1 MSWADAPRRGERGF
15 SLVESVI
22 AVAVL
27 GIIASAMVGGMATSI
42 ATSDIHRE
50 QSVVNTV
57 MVSAAETVKTAAYVS
72 CAAGGDASPPG
83 NPSAGSYSTT
93 ALLPTGPPLLA
104 AGVAPW
110 PASAIRTTV
119 QYWNPQTSV
128 WEAACHDTQTGS
140 RGPPL
145 RTDGD
150 GLGGPFPMQRIT
162 ITVAN
167 PGNRASASVYIVKRG
182 P

>member
-50 QSVVNTV
+50 QSVANTV

-72 CAAGGDASPPG
+72 CAAGGDASAPG
-83 NPSAGSYSTT
+83 NPSAGTYSTT

-104 AGVAPW
+104 AGVPPW
-110 PASAIRTTV
+110 PPGAILTTV
-119 QYWNPQTSV
+119 RYWNPLTAA
-128 WEAACHDTQTGS
+128 WESSCHDTKTG
-140 RGPPL
+140 
-145 RTDGD
+145 GD

-162 ITVAN
+162 ILVTN
-167 PGNRASASVYIVKRG
+167 PGNRASTSVDIIKRG